1 MAADLNKAYRI
12 INAALDEFK
21 ERLKIVEPRFNQQ
34 VLDWIKKF
42 ESYNGTVISSERN
55 SERLLKFKRATERFL
70 LQSGYND
77 MVTNFLVNFDE
88 LQDNQKVFQAAFNGI
103 TLTDN
108 DKMRTILS
116 DYRQFSIKQVIQGLQ
131 KQGLNQ
137 RVLQPIEATMY
148 TTVQQGGSLR
158 DLIQSVEGIID
169 TTEKRAGLLT
179 SNAIQVSRDALGQ
192 YNGKVNEAVRKVY
205 KMDGILYV
213 GSLVKDS
220 RPQCERWV
228 NIETFGQVGLIPFA
242 DLPREIR
249 WANNN
254 GTGMIPG
261 TTPETFA
268 ELRGGYNCRHE
279 AYPTRLD
286 NFRN

>member
-1 MAADLNKAYRI
+1 MADFDKAYRI

-21 ERLKIVEPRFNQQ
+21 ERLKIVEPRFNQL

-55 SERLLKFKRATERFL
+55 NERLLKFKRATERFL
-70 LQSGYND
+70 LASGYND

-88 LQDNQKVFQAAFNGI
+88 LQENQKVFQESFNNI
-103 TLTDN
+103 VLTEN
-108 DKMRTILS
+108 DKMRSILS
-116 DYRQFSIKQVIQGLQ
+116 DYRKFSVNQVIQGLQ

-249 WANNN
+249 WAENN

-261 TTPETFA
+261 TTPETFC
-268 ELRGGYNCRHE
+268 EFKGGYNCRHE
-279 AYPTRLD
+279 GYPTRLD